1 MMAAYQNEP
10 HTTLILLL
18 RGKKM
23 NTETMLDEIR
33 DANLTYLMLA
43 QALIRKDRAQALFR
57 LGLSEE
63 VADMV
68 AGLSASQILKI
79 AASNMV
85 MCSFRFDDQVV
96 WNLLTSHGSKE
107 SQGDRGVSGVHAA
120 ILMSGQLARAA

>member
-1 MMAAYQNEP
+1 
-10 HTTLILLL
+10 
-18 RGKKM
+18 M

-68 AGLSASQILKI
+68 AGLSASQVLKI

-96 WNLLTSHGSKE
+96 WNLLVSHGAKE
-107 SQGDRGVSGVHAA
+107 GQADRGVSGVHAA

>member
-1 MMAAYQNEP
+1 
-10 HTTLILLL
+10 
-18 RGKKM
+18 M

-68 AGLSASQILKI
+68 ASLTAGQILKI
-79 AASNMV
+79 AATNMV
-85 MCSFRFDDQVV
+85 MCTFRFDDQVV
-96 WNLLTSHGSKE
+96 WNLLTSHGAKGA
-107 SQGDRGVSGVHAA
+107 QADRGVSGVHAA
-120 ILMSGQLARAA
+120 ILMSGQLAAAA

>member
-1 MMAAYQNEP
+1 
-10 HTTLILLL
+10 
-18 RGKKM
+18 M

-63 VADMV
+63 VADVV
-68 AGLSASQILKI
+68 AGLSAAQILKI

-85 MCSFRFDDQVV
+85 MCRFRFDDQVV
-96 WNLLTSHGSKE
+96 WNLLTSHGRDKE
-107 SQGDRGVSGVHAA
+107 VSGVHAA
-120 ILMSGQLARAA
+120 ILIAGQLAQAA